1 MRYEVRHNNQT
12 WHVFDTLVYTAVAA
26 HALESR
32 AFAHVCNLNG
42 QPNRRPAS
50 LLG

>member
-26 HALESR
+26 YPREDM
-32 AFAHVCNLNG
+32 AFA
-42 QPNRRPAS
+42 QAS
-50 LLG
+50 AMNSGKK